1 MGGNATLP
9 MTISVKLIAYAMP
22 NARTEHILLKLIVSV
37 TPAITVVKLV
47 LMELAVKLAKPID
60 KFLQERLFALVLT
73 IFMKIIM
80 FAKHAITHARLA
92 QMISMLVASLVKQT

>member
-80 FAKHAITHARLA
+80 SKAVQYMKSKLHTGLNSHCAFLGH
-92 QMISMLVASLVKQT
+92 